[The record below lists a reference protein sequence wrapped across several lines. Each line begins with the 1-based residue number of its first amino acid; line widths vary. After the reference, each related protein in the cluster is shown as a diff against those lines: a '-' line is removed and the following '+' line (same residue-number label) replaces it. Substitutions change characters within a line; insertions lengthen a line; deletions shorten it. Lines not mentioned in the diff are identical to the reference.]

1 MTKTVADW
9 DIVSRRPHNRGWNL
23 LWALITEVPTGM
35 ITFTVR
41 ERSTGKTAQ
50 VSGHDESDV
59 ARLIAEGFVDFR

>member
-1 MTKTVADW
+1 MSNMSDDW
-9 DIVSRRPHNRGWNL
+9 DIVSRRLRNRGRDL

-41 ERSTGKTAQ
+41 QRSTGKTAQ

-59 ARLIAEGFVDFR
+59 ARLIAEGYVDFR